1 MNLFALDE
9 MPEIAALLHCDKHVC
24 KMIIEYAQLMST
36 AHRVLDG
43 SLYYDKTKNGS
54 KIKRWRLDDIDM
66 EDVVYKA
73 SHINHPSAIW
83 TRENDSNYTWV
94 YTLWVSLCREY
105 THRYGRTH
113 ETYRKLA
120 TVLNKLPQNI
130 PAGEKTEIPQCMPED
145 AKRDNVVEAYQEY
158 YRKYKSDFAKW
169 TDREVPEFMNAA

>member
-1 MNLFALDE
+1 
-9 MPEIAALLHCDKHVC
+9 
-24 KMIIEYAQLMST
+24 
-36 AHRVLDG
+36 
-43 SLYYDKTKNGS
+43 
-54 KIKRWRLDDIDM
+54 M

-169 TDREVPEFMNAA
+169 TDRSLSPRDMVKELLFGVFGSPTVSNTSPPLATTRRNGALIAEAAR